1 MIIIAETLSD
11 GVQCQVRAE
20 LSCHCHLSYSR
31 QLLPRNYPGSHSH
44 QSQVRL
50 IFQLLYFN
58 YLIVSGIPGPT
69 CTVEC
74 ALMLLEWILSTA
86 MLLPDPG

>member
-1 MIIIAETLSD
+1 MIIIAETPSH

-31 QLLPRNYPGSHSH
+31 QLLPRNYPGSHPH

-58 YLIVSGIPGPT
+58 NSSCQESPD
-69 CTVEC
+69 
-74 ALMLLEWILSTA
+74 
-86 MLLPDPG
+86 LPVLWSVR